1 MSTPITANHI
11 KGGCGMEGIFYTL
24 QEFMTYTKGVVY
36 IIMVL
41 ALLAF
46 VGFWRFLAG
55 NDED

>member
-1 MSTPITANHI
+1 
-11 KGGCGMEGIFYTL
+11 MEGTFYSL

-36 IIMVL
+36 IIIVV

-55 NDED
+55 NDDQE

>member
-1 MSTPITANHI
+1 
-11 KGGCGMEGIFYTL
+11 MEGAFHTL

-55 NDED
+55 NDDQE

>member
-1 MSTPITANHI
+1 
-11 KGGCGMEGIFYTL
+11 MEGAFHTL

-41 ALLAF
+41 ALLAV

-55 NDED
+55 NDDQE